1 MSKEVDIVVF
11 VKSNNNESQVPSKK
25 TNVSCSFIYKVSFK
39 MKWERQKDFPLVKLT
54 IPQGEKM
61 FVGKLVEIAL
71 RVNFLEKCS
80 QYVLNTR
87 VR

>member
-1 MSKEVDIVVF
+1 
-11 VKSNNNESQVPSKK
+11 
-25 TNVSCSFIYKVSFK
+25 

-61 FVGKLVEIAL
+61 FVGKLVKIAL